1 MVPMFHY
8 VTFTL
13 LLAVLIGSIINLV
26 NSASGNLYSAALL
39 LVLTIAV
46 IFTTF
51 FARLFALKAQDRA
64 IRAEE
69 NLRHFALTGKLLD
82 SRLRTSQI
90 IALRFAPDEE
100 LVALAKRAVD
110 ENLDA
115 KTIKQAIQN
124 WKGDYHRV

>member
-26 NSASGNLYSAALL
+26 NSASGNLYSAARL